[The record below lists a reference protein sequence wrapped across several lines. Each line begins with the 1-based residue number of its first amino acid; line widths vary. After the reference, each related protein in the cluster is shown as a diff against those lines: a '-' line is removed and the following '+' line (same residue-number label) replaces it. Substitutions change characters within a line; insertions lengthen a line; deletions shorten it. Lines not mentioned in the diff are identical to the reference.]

1 MKTNFK
7 SLSICSKLNLSFN
20 TMAVLVLIIALAFFA
35 FKYTFSQLVKQEEQG
50 VVKVKAGFNDITK
63 LSKQAQEV
71 LASVSKTFEE
81 TDNSMSENENLI
93 EQFEFI
99 GNVNSN
105 LIKLLLNPSNDNLR
119 SLTINTIRS
128 WNQSFVQKDE
138 ELKKYSAKIEHAISS
153 DETRTM
159 CVELQGVF
167 ENIYADL
174 IDRNYDNSEKLSKSL
189 KQSSE
194 YFTNLA
200 ASFTKNSESLN
211 SVTADLNLLDE
222 MRNAANVKSNIIL
235 GFLILTLIVTVVV
248 VFVIFYI
255 LKDFKEDSQSIVN
268 YLQTGMKNK
277 NNRLKLE
284 RGEKDELLIISKFIN
299 SFVDKMQEIINIAG
313 FTSEEIVNLSE
324 YLKNLENQI
333 HSINEKTASNV
344 SVGNQIVISLDDN
357 AKSAHTSKDK
367 ITESKN
373 YLFDTSKTIYTLL
386 EELNNS
392 VQSQTILHSQIE
404 NLQQSVSQIKDVL
417 NTINE
422 IADQTNLLAL
432 NAAIE
437 AARAG
442 ENGRGFAVVAD
453 EVRKLAENTQGS
465 LGDIEASIKG
475 IMDNLTQIGS
485 SLKDNASIL
494 THLAENGSKSQSS
507 LNTTQNYV
515 DEVVDNIEDQ
525 NNRSNTITEQTKGII
540 LSMNSINDL
549 LKESSKIVQIVAERS
564 IKLKENDEA
573 LNQIIKN

>member
-1 MKTNFK
+1 
-7 SLSICSKLNLSFN
+7 
-20 TMAVLVLIIALAFFA
+20 
-35 FKYTFSQLVKQEEQG
+35 
-50 VVKVKAGFNDITK
+50 
-63 LSKQAQEV
+63 
-71 LASVSKTFEE
+71 
-81 TDNSMSENENLI
+81 
-93 EQFEFI
+93 
-99 GNVNSN
+99 
-105 LIKLLLNPSNDNLR
+105 
-119 SLTINTIRS
+119 
-128 WNQSFVQKDE
+128 
-138 ELKKYSAKIEHAISS
+138 
-153 DETRTM
+153 
-159 CVELQGVF
+159 
-167 ENIYADL
+167 
-174 IDRNYDNSEKLSKSL
+174 
-189 KQSSE
+189 
-194 YFTNLA
+194 
-200 ASFTKNSESLN
+200 
-211 SVTADLNLLDE
+211 
-222 MRNAANVKSNIIL
+222 
-235 GFLILTLIVTVVV
+235 
-248 VFVIFYI
+248 
-255 LKDFKEDSQSIVN
+255 
-268 YLQTGMKNK
+268 
-277 NNRLKLE
+277 
-284 RGEKDELLIISKFIN
+284 
-299 SFVDKMQEIINIAG
+299 MQEIINIAG

>member
-1 MKTNFK
+1 MKTKFK

-50 VVKVKAGFNDITK
+50 VIKVKKGFNDITK

-71 LASVSKTFEE
+71 LASVSKAFEE
-81 TDNSMSENENLI
+81 TNHSMSENENLI

-99 GNVNSN
+99 GHVNSN
-105 LIKLLLNPSNDNLR
+105 LIKLLLNPYNEKLR
-119 SLTINTIRS
+119 TLIINTIRS

-138 ELKKYSAKIEHAISS
+138 ELKKYSAKIENAISS

-159 CVELQGVF
+159 CVELQGIF

-194 YFTNLA
+194 YFTNLT
-200 ASFTKNSESLN
+200 ASFAKNSESLN

-222 MRNAANVKSNIIL
+222 MRSTAIIKSNIIL
-235 GFLILTLIVTVVV
+235 ACLILTLIVTVVV
-248 VFVIFYI
+248 VFIIFYI

-284 RGEKDELLIISKFIN
+284 RGEKDELLIISTFIN

-324 YLKNLENQI
+324 YLRNLENQI
-333 HSINEKTASNV
+333 NSINEKTANNV

-357 AKSAHTSKDK
+357 AKSAHNSKNK
-367 ITESKN
+367 IIESKN
-373 YLFDTSKTIYTLL
+373 YLFDTSKTIYNLL

-392 VQSQTILHSQIE
+392 VKSQTVLHSQIE
-404 NLQQSVSQIKDVL
+404 NLQQSISQIKDVL

-465 LGDIEASIKG
+465 LGSIEANIKG

-485 SLKDNASIL
+485 SLKNNANIL
-494 THLAENGSKSQSS
+494 THLGENGSNSQNS
-507 LNTTQNYV
+507 LTTTQNYV
-515 DEVVDNIEDQ
+515 DEIVSGIEDQ

-540 LSMNSINDL
+540 LSMNAINDL
-549 LKESSKIVQIVAERS
+549 LQESSKIVQIVAQRS
-564 IKLKENDEA
+564 IKLKENDEI